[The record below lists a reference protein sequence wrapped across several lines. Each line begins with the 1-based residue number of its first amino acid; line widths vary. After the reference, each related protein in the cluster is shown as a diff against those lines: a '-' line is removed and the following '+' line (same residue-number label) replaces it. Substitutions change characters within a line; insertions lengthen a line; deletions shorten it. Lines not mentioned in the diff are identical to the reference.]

1 METTPAGEIL
11 NEAYLIVKTLE
22 PLFYS
27 HLKNAERHNLGTI
40 EISRA
45 RAKEI
50 AMDLMILKKKI
61 TTFMEMQT
69 KAQSATDQH
78 LDKMFGIN

>member
-27 HLKNAERHNLGTI
+27 HLKNAERHGLDTI
-40 EISRA
+40 DISTARA
-45 RAKEI
+45 REI
-50 AMDLMILKKKI
+50 ARELFILKKKMAS
-61 TTFMEMQT
+61 FMEMNKK
-69 KAQSATDQH
+69 KASATEQH
-78 LDKMFGIN
+78 LDAMFGIN